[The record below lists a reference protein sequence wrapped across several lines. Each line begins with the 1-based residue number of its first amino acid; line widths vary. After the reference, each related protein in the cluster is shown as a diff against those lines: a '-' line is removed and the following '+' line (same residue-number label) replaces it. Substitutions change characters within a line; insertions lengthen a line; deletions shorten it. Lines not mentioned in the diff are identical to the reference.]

1 MVTIRQGKDNAESVT
16 EGRGE
21 ADVQLVAIMIMVVF
35 GDTHGEEMKIMIEQ
49 EGNLE
54 ATIDDFIR
62 RGEVAVEKNQWR

>member
-1 MVTIRQGKDNAESVT
+1 MA
-16 EGRGE
+16 
-21 ADVQLVAIMIMVVF
+21 AIMIMMVF

-62 RGEVAVEKNQWR
+62 RGEVAVEKNQWW